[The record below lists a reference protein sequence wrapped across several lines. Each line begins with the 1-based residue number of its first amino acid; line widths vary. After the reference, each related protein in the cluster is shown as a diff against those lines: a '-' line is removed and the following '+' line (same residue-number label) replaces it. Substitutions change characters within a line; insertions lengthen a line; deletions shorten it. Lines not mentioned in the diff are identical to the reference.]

1 MFNYTYDNIAQIER
15 SNSLPKMAVIKG
27 RNLKSV
33 NSERMKLPQV
43 VDMAK
48 KKAIFD
54 TFKNISSV
62 SDREKLTIKEYSLKD
77 QLRINSPKI
86 LKIRKKN
93 TIMQNISFVQSS
105 KNEKKEK

>member
-1 MFNYTYDNIAQIER
+1 MR
-15 SNSLPKMAVIKG
+15 
-27 RNLKSV
+27 
-33 NSERMKLPQV
+33 LPQV

-62 SDREKLTIKEYSLKD
+62 SEREKLTIKEYSLKN

-86 LKIRKKN
+86 VKIKKKN
-93 TIMQNISFVQSS
+93 IVQNISFVQTS
-105 KNEKKEK
+105 KKNKIYAFLI

>member
-1 MFNYTYDNIAQIER
+1 MR
-15 SNSLPKMAVIKG
+15 
-27 RNLKSV
+27 
-33 NSERMKLPQV
+33 LPQV

-62 SDREKLTIKEYSLKD
+62 SEREKLTIKEYSLKN

-86 LKIRKKN
+86 VKIKKKN
-93 TIMQNISFVQSS
+93 IVQNISFVQTS
-105 KNEKKEK
+105 KNEKK